1 MIMMINMIMM
11 NMMIKPGWLF
21 FVQLQ
26 ALLAIVQPSQRKWS
40 SGWCDHN
47 CFERFVINDDVKD
60 CIGRYFAKFAIVQV
74 HTTLHYSEFP
84 SKPFKSASSW
94 RWASAV
100 FVWEPASRG
109 NVWST
114 FLRFSSTP
122 PPEAGARPLKP
133 LFAMGGAVLLPNT
146 RPGNLPPTCAVCS
159 IYYARHRHHNQVV
172 LLFSMRQ
179 HLHMVVGEYYLKVSQ

>member
-40 SGWCDHN
+40 SGWSDHN

-60 CIGRYFAKFAIVQV
+60 CIGRYFTKFAIVQV
-74 HTTLHYSEFP
+74 YKCCIFRIPVQTFQL
-84 SKPFKSASSW
+84 KLGISSLCLRAPTMQW
-94 RWASAV
+94 RCCPV
-100 FVWEPASRG
+100 PASRG
-109 NVWST
+109 NVRST

-133 LFAMGGAVLLPNT
+133 LFAMGGAVLLPT
-146 RPGNLPPTCAVCS
+146 SCIVAQYQTWQLASNLCCLLNILRTAPPP
-159 IYYARHRHHNQVV
+159 
-172 LLFSMRQ
+172 
-179 HLHMVVGEYYLKVSQ
+179 